1 MAKLLK
7 LFIAIISFSACTQ
20 EFQNQVSR
28 DVQNWTGANGV
39 LDIVSAGKVMY
50 RFIEVDK
57 VSTAKGTGKSSSL
70 SRPYR
75 FGWGVLDR
83 NMNYRKDPGEKKLYF
98 EISDYSTTYIMYENP
113 TL

>member
-1 MAKLLK
+1 MFLRLYLL
-7 LFIAIISFSACTQ
+7 LVVALQSCTQ

-57 VSTAKGTGKSSSL
+57 VSTARGSGKSANSL

-75 FGWGVLDR
+75 FGW
-83 NMNYRKDPGEKKLYF
+83 EF
-98 EISDYSTTYIMYENP
+98 
-113 TL
+113 

>member
-1 MAKLLK
+1 MKK
-7 LFIAIISFSACTQ
+7 SSVLFILLLALQSCTQ

-39 LDIVSAGKVMY
+39 LDIVSSGKVMY

-57 VSTAKGTGKSSSL
+57 VSTARGTGKANSL

-75 FGWGVLDR
+75 FGWGILDR

-98 EISDYSTTYIMYENP
+98 EISDYSTTYILYENP
-113 TL
+113 VL

>member
-1 MAKLLK
+1 MLLRC
-7 LFIAIISFSACTQ
+7 LIVFLALTGCTQ

-57 VSTAKGTGKSSSL
+57 VSTARGTGKSGSGQ

-98 EISDYSTTYIMYENP
+98 EISDFSTTYIMYENP
-113 TL
+113 NM

>member
-1 MAKLLK
+1 MFLRLL
-7 LFIAIISFSACTQ
+7 LLVVALSSCTQ

-57 VSTAKGTGKSSSL
+57 VSTARGSGKSATAQ

-113 TL
+113 NL

>member
-1 MAKLLK
+1 MEEKSDVVK
-7 LFIAIISFSACTQ
+7 VSNSISSSYRLYSIS
-20 EFQNQVSR
+20 NQVSR

-57 VSTAKGTGKSSSL
+57 VSTARGTGKSGSGQ

-83 NMNYRKDPGEKKLYF
+83 NMNYRKDPEEKY
-98 EISDYSTTYIMYENP
+98 ISK
-113 TL
+113 

>member
-1 MAKLLK
+1 MFLRLSNS
-7 LFIAIISFSACTQ
+7 ISCFSSCTQ

-28 DVQNWTGANGV
+28 DVQNWTGSKRG

-57 VSTAKGTGKSSSL
+57 VSTAKGTGKSGSGQ
-70 SRPYR
+70 SRPYS

-98 EISDYSTTYIMYENP
+98 EISDFSTTYIMYENP
-113 TL
+113 NM